1 MFLICAVVRMMLETT
16 VPKEERIFVM
26 TGQEKTRTWFS
37 RDVEAN
43 LDALYGA
50 AMRLTR
56 CQADAEDLVAE
67 SITRAWASVDSLED
81 RARFR
86 PWLYRIMNNCF
97 ISHWRKK
104 SVRPLEVAFD
114 PCNDEDGRHEVSALM
129 MEQPD
134 SFQKW
139 WASPEK
145 EFFNSL
151 LGDQI
156 RQAMEELPEV
166 FRVTIQLINVDGLGY
181 DEAAAVLGI
190 PTGTVRSRM
199 KRGRTLLQKALW
211 QQARDEGLQQA
222 GKGTL
227 P

>member
-1 MFLICAVVRMMLETT
+1 MKMKVLILIVATALVAYSANVSAQDNC
-16 VPKEERIFVM
+16 
-26 TGQEKTRTWFS
+26 
-37 RDVEAN
+37 AN
-43 LDALYGA
+43 LPG
-50 AMRLTR
+50 MKLTITKYSI
-56 CQADAEDLVAE
+56 DLN
-67 SITRAWASVDSLED
+67 DK
-81 RARFR
+81 R
-86 PWLYRIMNNCF
+86 PVC
-97 ISHWRKK
+97 
-104 SVRPLEVAFD
+104 VRVGGEFKIQIVNPQ
-114 PCNDEDGRHEVSALM
+114 DGGHEVSALM